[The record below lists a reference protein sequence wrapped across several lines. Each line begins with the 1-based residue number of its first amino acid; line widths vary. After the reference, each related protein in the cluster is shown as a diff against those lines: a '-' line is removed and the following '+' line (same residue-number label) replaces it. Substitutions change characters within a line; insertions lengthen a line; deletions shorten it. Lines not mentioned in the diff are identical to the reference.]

1 MLIDKSGYR
10 LIFTIAVISFMSACA
25 KQPTIQTGSDA
36 EVIGDNLY
44 KVENARANAVF
55 INPDADYSQY
65 KKILVMPLVLDDVKI
80 VQPSSSRPSR
90 KWALTDSDK
99 EKLKKSYQ
107 ESMAS
112 QLPKGGAYEL
122 ATEPGEDVLILEAHL
137 VAIAPTAP
145 KDDFRS
151 RPIGRSRII
160 TEGGGALTLAVSLN
174 DSQSGTPLAQFID
187 QRKGST
193 LSGSNTRVS
202 NLAEVKRMFNYW
214 AASIRDGLGKIVS
227 LKHQ

>member
-1 MLIDKSGYR
+1 MFIDKSGHR
-10 LIFTIAVISFMSACA
+10 LIFAIAVITFMSACT
-25 KQPTIQTGSDA
+25 KQPTIQTGPGA

-65 KKILVMPLVLDDVKI
+65 KKILVMPLVLDDVQI
-80 VQPSSSRPSR
+80 VQPSGSRPSR
-90 KWALTDSDK
+90 EWTLTDSDK
-99 EKLKKSYQ
+99 EKLKKLYQ

-112 QLPKGGAYEL
+112 QLPKGGAFEL
-122 ATEPGEDVLILEAHL
+122 ATEPGEDVLILAARL

-174 DSQSGTPLAQFID
+174 DSQSREPLAHFVD
-187 QRKGST
+187 QRSGST
-193 LSGSNTRVS
+193 LARSNTRVS
-202 NLAEVKRMFNYW
+202 NLAEVKRTFNYW
-214 AASIRDGLGKIVS
+214 AAAIRNGLGQINS
-227 LKHQ
+227 LKR